1 MNIGIQ
7 IISILMI
14 SIPRVSILMIDIQGV
29 LDYWDDRVQKKL
41 PDNQNP
47 NN

>member
-29 LDYWDDRVQKKL
+29 LDYRDDRVQKKL